1 MQELIKSFKYIFDKK
16 EEFIIT
22 TRYLSDLESKNSSP
36 ITTLEEVGLALKIT
50 RERVRQIEKKA
61 LLKLQSV
68 WKHAVLSKKKI
79 LVFQPISPPYS
90 SRSREVRELLKR
102 LKAKLFL

>member
-36 ITTLEEVGLALKIT
+36 ITTLEEVD
-50 RERVRQIEKKA
+50 
-61 LLKLQSV
+61 
-68 WKHAVLSKKKI
+68 
-79 LVFQPISPPYS
+79 
-90 SRSREVRELLKR
+90 
-102 LKAKLFL
+102 